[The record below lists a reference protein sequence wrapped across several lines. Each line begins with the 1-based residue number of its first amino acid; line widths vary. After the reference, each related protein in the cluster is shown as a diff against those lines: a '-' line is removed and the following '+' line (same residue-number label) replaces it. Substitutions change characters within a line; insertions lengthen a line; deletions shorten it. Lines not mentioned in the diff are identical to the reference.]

1 MTLPP
6 RGQDEY
12 LKYRWEFMRRNEDYQ
27 REWEELKPLLEKR
40 ISCPTEPLKNP
51 KDFPERDAFCK
62 KWNIYKGVNPNL
74 SYDDLRFIRSS
85 ATLSPFQAQE
95 QERESFHHNWYVSP
109 LDDVPVR
116 QLDEKNFHAALE
128 GDSLQQW
135 AEINSRIID
144 TSRLPVEINLHY
156 STAKLVERLKEI
168 ITFWKSTLGSD
179 PETEYSK
186 RRSKYQKKLHYTNFD
201 EYLVV
206 YDLRKEGTS
215 WSKIQKAMDLNSIQ
229 TARDYHKAAKRYV
242 KNGLS
247 P

>member
-1 MTLPP
+1 MTLPH

-27 REWEELKPLLEKR
+27 REWEELYTLIEKKKLR
-40 ISCPTEPLKNP
+40 STEKFKNT
-51 KDFPERDAFCK
+51 DIPERNTFCE
-62 KWNIYKGVNPNL
+62 KWNIYKAVNPNL
-74 SYDDLRFIRSS
+74 SYDDLRFQNHSKVV
-85 ATLSPFQAQE
+85 SPFQFE
-95 QERESFHHNWYVSP
+95 ERESYHHNWYVSP

-116 QLDEKNFHAALE
+116 QLDEKDFHAALE

-186 RRSKYQKKLHYTNFD
+186 RRSKYQKKLHYGNFD

-229 TARDYHKAAKRYV
+229 TARDYYKAAKKLV
-242 KNGLS
+242 STGLS